1 MNWHLPITIQPSNAG
16 FPACVSLML
25 HRAIRDAGFGPRYH
39 IHNSRC
45 THDAPVDARAPSL
58 YAPTMKPVVP
68 FPRIVGICCLLCA
81 VLTGCVR
88 GATSPTATASPIAPK
103 QLPLIGVSLPDVAS
117 TETTLI
123 QKGLAD
129 NQRKNDVS
137 LIYRS
142 ADGTAEKQASDIADL
157 VRLNIVGLIVM
168 PVDATLVVPAIEAV
182 RAKGIPVVA
191 IDTPPV
197 GTAVDALI
205 RPDERANGRAAAK
218 YVTDSAA
225 VKGPTLI
232 LARNDASS
240 ADFTAGV
247 QEGLAK
253 LPDAVQS
260 VTVTGPVD
268 VPDSVVPAVRDQG
281 VRTIIAGDDALA
293 LASVAALRSAGML
306 NGVEIIGHGGTR
318 DAIQA
323 VLDGTLAGDVDL
335 RPQDVGVAAV
345 GDIAALVRKK
355 QPPSDL
361 VVRIDGI
368 DIPVNAV
375 PGRLITR
382 SNARDMQE
390 RWPDLVYAAPPTP
403 TPKP

>member
-1 MNWHLPITIQPSNAG
+1 
-16 FPACVSLML
+16 
-25 HRAIRDAGFGPRYH
+25 
-39 IHNSRC
+39 
-45 THDAPVDARAPSL
+45 
-58 YAPTMKPVVP
+58 MKPVTP
-68 FPRIVGICCLLCA
+68 LPRIIGICCLLGA
-81 VLTGCVR
+81 LLTGCVR
-88 GATSPTATASPIAPK
+88 GAAAPTATASPIAPK
-103 QLPLIGVSLPDVAS
+103 QPPLIGVSLPNVAS
-117 TETTLI
+117 TDITLI

-168 PVDATLVVPAIEAV
+168 PVDATLVGPPIAAV
-182 RAKGIPVVA
+182 REKGIPVVA

-218 YVTDSAA
+218 YVTDTAA
-225 VKGPTLI
+225 AKGPTLI
-232 LARNDASS
+232 LARDDAAS
-240 ADFTAGV
+240 ADFTAGA

-253 LPDAVQS
+253 LPATVQS
-260 VTVTGPVD
+260 VTVAGPGD
-268 VPDSVVPAVRDQG
+268 VPGSVVPAVRDQG
-281 VRTIIAGDDALA
+281 VRTIIASDDALA
-293 LASVAALRSAGML
+293 LAAVAALKGASL
-306 NGVEIIGHGGTR
+306 LDGVAVIGHGGTR
-318 DAIQA
+318 DAIRA

-335 RPQDVGVAAV
+335 RPQDLGVAAV

-355 QPPSDL
+355 QPSSDL
-361 VVRIDGI
+361 IVRIDGI

-375 PGRLITR
+375 AGRLITR
-382 SNARDMQE
+382 DNARDMQE

-403 TPKP
+403 TPTQKP